1 MHILNDGK
9 HAFVFPPRCG
19 TRWIAAELYNR
30 GLLPTKGP
38 NHEFNLHTTDVKIF
52 MFVRNPFERERSI
65 HRWLS
70 ETKQKDITVFT
81 FEEYVNS
88 DWFDM
93 EPSWY
98 TKYGNLNN
106 HVQHIDIINL
116 TEFFKDT
123 LNIDLP
129 EYDNFYHLADDHR
142 NDNEIFK
149 NKEIVEKILFKY
161 QEDIKHIQ
169 FDLTKYI

>member
-1 MHILNDGK
+1 M
-9 HAFVFPPRCG
+9 
-19 TRWIAAELYNR
+19 
-30 GLLPTKGP
+30 
-38 NHEFNLHTTDVKIF
+38 
-52 MFVRNPFERERSI
+52 
-65 HRWLS
+65 
-70 ETKQKDITVFT
+70 FT

-88 DWFDM
+88 NWFDM